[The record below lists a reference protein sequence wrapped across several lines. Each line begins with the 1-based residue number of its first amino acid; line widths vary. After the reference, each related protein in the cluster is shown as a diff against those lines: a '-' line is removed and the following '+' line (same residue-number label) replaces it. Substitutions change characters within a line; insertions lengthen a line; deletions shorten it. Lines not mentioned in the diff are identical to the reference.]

1 MKKCDLFGR
10 ASQLGRRVP
19 PHPDPLD
26 EKLQT
31 PNSKLQKG
39 SNLQAS
45 KGRHLWKRGL
55 WLALVRCAFALSCV
69 APFAQ
74 ASDVTLPKTTLKEAF
89 KGQFLIG
96 AALNEDQF
104 TERDTR
110 GAALIKAQFNT
121 ITPEN
126 VLKWEFVHSGPG
138 KYDFESGDR
147 YVAFGKANQ
156 MCVIG
161 HTLVWHH
168 QTPEWVF
175 EDDQGKSLNREALLK
190 RMREHIQTV
199 VGHYKGKIH
208 GWDVVNEALDED
220 GTMRKSPWHKII
232 GDDYVQK
239 AFEFAHEADP
249 KAELY
254 YNDFSLENEPK
265 RNGAVQLIRK
275 LKAAGVPVAGIGLQN
290 HDKMDWPT
298 AQQLEATIDQFASM
312 GLKVMITEL
321 DVDVLPAAARPG
333 SADPA
338 LRTELRQDLNPY
350 TNGLPDS
357 VQEALARRY
366 AELFN
371 VFTKH
376 HEQIARITFWGVT
389 DGDSWLNNWPVKG
402 RCSHPLLFGRDGAP
416 KPAFDAIIRSSKR
429 EQARAGAGN

>member
-1 MKKCDLFGR
+1 MF
-10 ASQLGRRVP
+10 AVAI
-19 PHPDPLD
+19 
-26 EKLQT
+26 E
-31 PNSKLQKG
+31 
-39 SNLQAS
+39 
-45 KGRHLWKRGL
+45 RGVL
-55 WLALVRCAFALSCV
+55 LITCGLALATSFTAS
-69 APFAQ
+69 AAQ
-74 ASDVTLPKTTLKEAF
+74 SSDVALPKMTLKEAF
-89 KGQFLIG
+89 KDRFLIG
-96 AALNEDQF
+96 AAVNEEQF

-110 GAALIKAQFNT
+110 AAALIKAQFNS

-126 VLKWEFVHSGPG
+126 ALKWESVHPSPG
-138 KYDFESGDR
+138 KFDFESSDH
-147 YVAFGKANQ
+147 YVAFGQTNK

-168 QTPEWVF
+168 QTPDWVF
-175 EDDQGKSLNREALLK
+175 EGDQGKPLNREELLK

-199 VGHYKGKIH
+199 VGRYKGKIH

-220 GTMRKSPWHKII
+220 GSMRRTSWQRII

-254 YNDFSLENEPK
+254 YNDYSLENEPK

-298 AQQLEATIDQFASM
+298 SQQLGSTIDQFASM

-321 DVDVLPAAARPG
+321 DVDVLPPAARPG

-350 TNGLPDS
+350 TNGLPNS

-376 HEQIARITFWGVT
+376 HEQITRVTFWGVT
-389 DGDSWLNNWPVKG
+389 DGDSWLNNWPVRG
-402 RCSHPLLFGRDGAP
+402 RCSHPLLFGRDGTP
-416 KPAFDAIIRSSKR
+416 KPAFDAIIRSMKR
-429 EQARAGAGN
+429 EQARAGAGD